1 MRKKDAKETGNY
13 AADKVTLTD
22 TPTEAEYT
30 IRTDTSSRDPLNT
43 NQYYPGDSV
52 NEHKNLEEA
61 NRDIAREEIRQ
72 QNENN
77 SL

>member
-1 MRKKDAKETGNY
+1 MAKDKKGKNNSF
-13 AADKVTLTD
+13 AADHSTLTD

-30 IRTDTSSRDPLNT
+30 VRTDTSSRDPLES

-61 NRDIAREEIRQ
+61 NRDLAKEELRQ